1 MENRNLGAFLE
12 SLEEDFPHERLIR
25 NFPLNNLT
33 TYGVGGPADLFIKV
47 DSYKELEL
55 LIPRLRL
62 LSAPLL
68 LIGNGSN
75 ILISDEGFKG
85 VALQLGERFEEIL
98 IQDTTVKAGGASKLP
113 VVARKTV
120 NSGLAGFEWA
130 VGVPGTIGG
139 AVRMNAGGHGS
150 DMAASLIE
158 VKIADMSATGKEV
171 FRSVPL
177 SELNLSYRDS
187 SIKNTDLVVEAT
199 LRLNIANKEDSEQLL
214 KEIVRWRRE
223 NQPGGKNSGSVF
235 TNPDGDSAGRLIEA
249 AGLKGFKV
257 GSASVSEKHANFI
270 QVEGNGSAKDVKEL
284 MERVISEVKKVH
296 SVSLIPETICVGF
309 DRDFS

>member
-12 SLEEDFPHERLIR
+12 SLEEDFPPERLIR

-120 NSGLAGFEWA
+120 L
-130 VGVPGTIGG
+130 
-139 AVRMNAGGHGS
+139 
-150 DMAASLIE
+150 SLIH
-158 VKIADMSATGKEV
+158 I
-171 FRSVPL
+171 
-177 SELNLSYRDS
+177 
-187 SIKNTDLVVEAT
+187 
-199 LRLNIANKEDSEQLL
+199 
-214 KEIVRWRRE
+214 
-223 NQPGGKNSGSVF
+223 
-235 TNPDGDSAGRLIEA
+235 
-249 AGLKGFKV
+249 
-257 GSASVSEKHANFI
+257 
-270 QVEGNGSAKDVKEL
+270 
-284 MERVISEVKKVH
+284 
-296 SVSLIPETICVGF
+296 
-309 DRDFS
+309 

>member
-1 MENRNLGAFLE
+1 MNSRNLGAFLE
-12 SLEEDFPHERLIR
+12 SLEEDFPSERVIPI
-25 NFPLNNLT
+25 FPLNNLT
-33 TYGVGGPADLFIKV
+33 TYGGGGPADLFIKV
-47 DSYKELEL
+47 DSHKELEL

-85 VALQLGERFEEIL
+85 VALQLGETFEEIL
-98 IQDTTVKAGGASKLP
+98 IEDTTVKAGVASKLP

-139 AVRMNAGGHGS
+139 AVRMNAGGHGA

-158 VKIADMSATGKEV
+158 VKIADISETRKEV
-171 FRSVPL
+171 FRSVSL
-177 SELNLSYRDS
+177 SELNLSYRGS

-199 LRLNIANKEDSEQLL
+199 LRLNIAKKEDSEQLL

-270 QVEGNGSAKDVKEL
+270 QVEGNGSAKDV
-284 MERVISEVKKVH
+284 
-296 SVSLIPETICVGF
+296 
-309 DRDFS
+309 